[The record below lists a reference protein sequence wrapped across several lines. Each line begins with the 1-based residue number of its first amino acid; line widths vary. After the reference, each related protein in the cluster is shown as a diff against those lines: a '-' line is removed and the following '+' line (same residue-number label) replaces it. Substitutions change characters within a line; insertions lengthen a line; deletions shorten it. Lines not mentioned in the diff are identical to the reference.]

1 MDKNKKKKIKK
12 IIKIVAI
19 VLIAVFLIY
28 TIFFKKDTNT
38 RKTPTYTIEK
48 ITKRQIANSISGV
61 GIIEAASSS
70 TVTANGL
77 GSKIKEVYVREGDYV
92 TEGTLICEFETS
104 SIEEQIS
111 ELEKTIRNIKQDS
124 RNAQKAIDDAR
135 NAQSKEIS
143 ELETKTN
150 EAKAKYDKAKEELDK
165 KKEEDKK
172 NSENTNTYTNTNLNV
187 NDIDLNEIGNM
198 TVNEVRNEI
207 SSNINYD
214 YSQEEAELNRLWV
227 EYQSAQS
234 RLDTYKTTNN
244 LSGAVSVDN
253 NSLLSGY
260 ESQLRTL
267 KNQLANTKVKAP
279 ASGTITSL
287 SVHKGDTYLGSEIA
301 RIEGV
306 DSFQVSAQIDEYN
319 IPDVKV
325 GMKVKIKTDATK
337 EQELEGYITYVAP
350 AAVTSGSADSIMSS
364 LASISPTMSSVSAAT
379 NKAKY
384 KVTISIAT
392 PNERLRIGMNA
403 KLSIITEQ
411 KDDALTVPYDAIQE
425 RDDGSKYI
433 SVVKNIVKEEG
444 KEDKVETEEVDVTV
458 GIEGTYYSEIVS
470 EKIKEGME
478 VYISSGSK
486 GESIE
491 ALIDMMGSEAGI

>member
-12 IIKIVAI
+12 IIKIVVI

-28 TIFFKKDTNT
+28 TIFFKKETNT

-61 GIIEAASSS
+61 GIIEASSSS

-92 TEGTLICEFETS
+92 TEGAIICEFETS

-124 RNAQKAIDDAR
+124 KNAQNAI
-135 NAQSKEIS
+135 NEEINNQNKEIS
-143 ELETKTN
+143 KLETKTN
-150 EAKAKYDKAKEELDK
+150 EAKEKWEKAKEELDK
-165 KKEEDKK
+165 KREEDKK
-172 NSENTNTYTNTNLNV
+172 KK
-187 NDIDLNEIGNM
+187 
-198 TVNEVRNEI
+198 
-207 SSNINYD
+207 
-214 YSQEEAELNRLWV
+214 EEAEKRN
-227 EYQSAQS
+227 EAISN
-234 RLDTYKTTNN
+234 DTTNSTQTGGN
-244 LSGAVSVDN
+244 TNESMNEATNEEPDYTAEEENIKKLEDAYNTLQIALTTLKATNRVSGNVSVDN

-279 ASGTITSL
+279 VSGTITSL

-306 DSFQVSAQIDEYN
+306 DSFQVSAQVDEYN

-350 AAVTSGSADSIMSS
+350 AALTSGTGDSIMSS

-411 KDDALTVPYDAIQE
+411 KDDALTVPYDAVQE
-425 RDDGSKYI
+425 REDGSKYI
-433 SVVKNIVKEEG
+433 AVVKNIVKEEG

>member
-19 VLIAVFLIY
+19 ALIVIFLVY
-28 TIFFKKDTNT
+28 SIFFKKTDSGK
-38 RKTPTYTIEK
+38 KTANYTIDK

-61 GIIEAASSS
+61 GLVESASSS
-70 TVTANGL
+70 TVTSSSL

-104 SIEEQIS
+104 SLEEQIAD
-111 ELEKTIRNIKQDS
+111 LEKTIRDLKQDS
-124 RNAQKAIDDAR
+124 KNAQKAIDDAR

-143 ELETKTN
+143 ELEAKTN
-150 EAKAKYDKAKEELDK
+150 EAKEKYDKAKEDLDK

-172 NSENTNTYTNTNLNV
+172 NSENTNTNTNTNLNV

-207 SSNINYD
+207 TSTINYD
-214 YSQEEAELNRLWV
+214 YTQEEAELNRLWV

-253 NSLLSGY
+253 SSVLSGY

-267 KNQLANTKVKAP
+267 KNQLANTKVKAT

-301 RIEGV
+301 KIEGV
-306 DSFQVSAQIDEYN
+306 DTFQIAAQIDEFN

-325 GMKVKIKTDATK
+325 GMKVRIKTDATRD
-337 EQELEGYITYVAP
+337 QELEGYVTYVSP
-350 AAVTSGSADSIMSS
+350 AAISAGSADSIMSS
-364 LASISPTMSSVSAAT
+364 LASVSPMMSSVSAT
-379 NKAKY
+379 TSKAKY

-403 KLSIITEQ
+403 KISIITEQ
-411 KDDALTVPYDAIQE
+411 KEDALTIPYDAVQE

-433 SVVKNIVKEEG
+433 LVVKDIIKEEG
-444 KEDKVETEEVDVTV
+444 KEDKIETEEVDVTV
-458 GIEGTYYSEIVS
+458 GIEGTYYSEIIS
-470 EKIKEGME
+470 DKIKEGMD
-478 VYISSGSK
+478 VYITTGTK

-491 ALIDMMGSEAGI
+491 TLIDIMGSEAGI